1 MLNMMIVQYSGRP
14 VGIEALA
21 ASLGEEIDTIE
32 DVYEPYLLQIGFIA
46 RTPKGRM
53 VLPPAYEHLG
63 YDYQT
68 KMY

>member
-1 MLNMMIVQYSGRP
+1 MFNIIGRP

-32 DVYEPYLLQIGFIA
+32 DVYEPYLLQIGFIS
-46 RTPKGRM
+46 RTPRGRQ
-53 VLPPAYEHLG
+53 VLPPAYQHLG
-63 YDYQT
+63 YEYQT